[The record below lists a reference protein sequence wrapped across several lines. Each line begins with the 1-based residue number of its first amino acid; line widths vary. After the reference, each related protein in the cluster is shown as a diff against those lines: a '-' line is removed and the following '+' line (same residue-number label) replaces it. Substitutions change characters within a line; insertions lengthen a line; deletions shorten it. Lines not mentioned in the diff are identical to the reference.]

1 MLLRSW
7 IPLLLVV
14 FLLGAFTRQIWP
26 IAFALA
32 VAVVLAFT
40 EFWRK
45 QSLRGVTYQRR
56 WTYRRG
62 FPGESIPVRIETEN
76 RKLLP
81 LTWLKVI
88 DPWPLAV
95 GPTDESILGPSH
107 IETLGELVNLYSLRW
122 YEKNTRTYDLLLR
135 QRGVYPI
142 GPAQLTSGDLF
153 GLYEST
159 QEQKDQDL
167 VVVFPDLV
175 ELPRLLLL
183 AEDPFGDRRTRR
195 RLFEDPNQPMGVRD
209 YHPEDDFRR
218 VHWPATAKTG
228 ALQVKVYQPVTARVM
243 LICLNVS
250 TSVQYWLGI
259 DSDMLEQ
266 LVKVAATLAYH
277 GVQNGYSVGL
287 MSNGCLAHSDQPF
300 RIDPG
305 RSSEQLSSLLQA
317 LAAVTSFTS
326 APFETYLVNSMPKVP
341 YGATLVIVTSLVT
354 PELVESLASLKRYRS
369 HTALISLEAKAP
381 PEIPGVRI
389 FHLPFEPA

>member
-7 IPLLLVV
+7 IPLLLMV

-26 IAFALA
+26 IAFSLA
-32 VAVVLAFT
+32 VGAVLAFI
-40 EFWRK
+40 EYWRRHA
-45 QSLRGVTYQRR
+45 LRGVRYHRR

-95 GPTDESILGPSH
+95 GPVDESILGPSH
-107 IETLGELVNLYSLRW
+107 IETQGELVNLYSLRW
-122 YEKNTRTYDLLLR
+122 YEKNTRSYDLLLR
-135 QRGVYPI
+135 QRGVYPV

-153 GLYEST
+153 GLYESSV
-159 QEQKDQDL
+159 EQKEQDL

-175 ELPRLLLL
+175 ELPHFLLL

-195 RLFEDPNQPMGVRD
+195 RLFEDPTQPMGVRE
-209 YHPEDDFRR
+209 YRPEDDFRR
-218 VHWPATAKTG
+218 VHWPATARTG
-228 ALQVKVYQPVTARVM
+228 SLQVKVYQPVTARVM
-243 LICLNVS
+243 VICLNVS

-259 DSDMLEQ
+259 DSGMLEQ

-277 GVQNGYSVGL
+277 GVQDGYSVGL

-305 RSSEQLSSLLQA
+305 RSSEQLSYLLQA

-326 APFETYLVNSMPKVP
+326 APFETYLVSSLPRVP

-354 PELVESLASLKRYRS
+354 PELVESLMQLKRYRS
-369 HTALISLEAKAP
+369 HTALISLESTPP
-381 PEIPGVRI
+381 PEIPGVRT

>member
-26 IAFALA
+26 IAFSLA
-32 VAVVLAFT
+32 VGAVLAFI

-45 QSLRGVTYQRR
+45 NALRGVSYNRR

-95 GPTDESILGPSH
+95 GPVDESVLGPSH
-107 IETLGELVNLYSLRW
+107 IEVQGELVNLYSLRW
-122 YEKNTRTYDLLLR
+122 YEKNTRSYDLLLR
-135 QRGVYPI
+135 QRGVFPV

-153 GLYEST
+153 GLYESSL
-159 QEQKDQDL
+159 EQKEQDL

-175 ELPRLLLL
+175 ELPHFLLL

-218 VHWPATAKTG
+218 VHWPATARTG
-228 ALQVKVYQPVTARVM
+228 SLQVKVYQPVTARVM
-243 LICLNVS
+243 VICLNVS

-259 DSDMLEQ
+259 DSAMLEQ
-266 LVKVAATLAYH
+266 VVKVAATLAYH
-277 GVQNGYSVGL
+277 GVQDGYSVGL

-305 RSSEQLSSLLQA
+305 RSSEQLSHLLQA

-326 APFETYLVNSMPKVP
+326 APFETYLVSSLPRVP

-354 PELVESLASLKRYRS
+354 PELVDNLVQLKRYRS
-369 HTALISLEAKAP
+369 HTALISLESTPP
-381 PEIPGVRI
+381 PEIPGVRT